1 MIPLLRFL
9 IAALHD
15 LARMAVLGIVR
26 GYQLFISPLIGPRCR
41 FRPTCSQYALL
52 AVERYGP
59 WIGGYK
65 AIRRLL
71 RCHPWSK
78 GGWDPP

>member
-1 MIPLLRFL
+1 MLKSLVSSINGLLSWMIRV
-9 IAALHD
+9 
-15 LARMAVLGIVR
+15 MVR
-26 GYQLFISPLIGPRCR
+26 GYQIFLSPWLGPRCR
-41 FRPTCSQYALL
+41 YQPTCSQYALL

-59 WIGGYK
+59 WRGSWL